1 MPWDQQQYEALRLE
15 LIDRNEAR
23 VDNVYL
29 DTLGIPTVGFG
40 VALTARQR
48 DRSMRVDQEH
58 VDALAGC

>member
-29 DTLGIPTVGFG
+29 DTLGIPVSSPVKQT
-40 VALTARQR
+40 LR
-48 DRSMRVDQEH
+48 E
-58 VDALAGC
+58 